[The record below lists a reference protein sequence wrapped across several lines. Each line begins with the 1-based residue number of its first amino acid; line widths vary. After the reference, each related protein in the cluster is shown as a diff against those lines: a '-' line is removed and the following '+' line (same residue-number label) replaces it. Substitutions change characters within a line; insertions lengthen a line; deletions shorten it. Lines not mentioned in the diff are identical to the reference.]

1 MSLNLKNEKKGF
13 SSLRWGSVLLTTVFL
28 PSPLKYR
35 ISIIILIFLFI
46 IYSGVAS
53 LACSDASPWSSGSDI
68 TDPMSPDSLSSQP
81 SPQQQQGSENIIAIT
96 TPTEPLPSSTSCN
109 RRRRH
114 SDPSSKEEENCK
126 RIRRTSG
133 TNRPRQSW
141 PQQLKITEFFSSQ
154 VKTNWSYSKYSAKG
168 LHNKELPAEPRVS
181 IVSVAHVEPSC
192 PASILPPPVI
202 RFPVD
207 TSKEVAKSSAEA
219 VSNVPDVIHCL
230 WLNCSTEL
238 SAGQSLLEH
247 IQSVHVAPQ
256 VPEPDG
262 ESSSPSELYA
272 CQWEGCK
279 VQGRKCSSRTWL
291 ERHVLVHGGSKPFRC
306 FVDSCEQRF
315 STEVWIIILIVYN

>member
-1 MSLNLKNEKKGF
+1 M
-13 SSLRWGSVLLTTVFL
+13 
-28 PSPLKYR
+28 
-35 ISIIILIFLFI
+35 
-46 IYSGVAS
+46 AS

-81 SPQQQQGSENIIAIT
+81 SPQQQQGSENIIVT
-96 TPTEPLPSSTSCN
+96 TPTETLPAC

-114 SDPSSKEEENCK
+114 SDPSSQEQDSCK

-141 PQQLKITEFFSSQ
+141 PQQLKITEFFSTQ
-154 VKTNWSYSKYSAKG
+154 VKTNWSYSKFSAKG
-168 LHNKELPAEPRVS
+168 LHKQDLPAEPRVS

-192 PASILPPPVI
+192 PATILPPPVI

-207 TSKEVAKSSAEA
+207 TTKEVAKNSSET
-219 VSNVPDVIHCL
+219 VSNIPDVIHCL

-256 VPEPDG
+256 VPEQQ
-262 ESSSPSELYA
+262 ESSPSELYA

-279 VQGRKCSSRTWL
+279 VQGRKCSSRSWL
-291 ERHVLVHGGSKPFRC
+291 ERHVLVHGGYKPFRC
-306 FVDSCEQRF
+306 IVDSCEQRF
-315 STEVWIIILIVYN
+315 NSQVGLSFLLF